1 MIRVGVGWVKKGGGG
16 NLTELIEKNLYI
28 SSFQTQMVKKA
39 VTYVK
44 ASPKSVGSSW

>member
-1 MIRVGVGWVKKGGGG
+1 MIRVGVGWVKKGGGFNG
-16 NLTELIEKNLYI
+16 INRKNLYI
-28 SSFQTQMVKKA
+28 SSFQTRMVKKA